1 MRINRKEAI
10 CDAAAQ
16 LFNQKGY
23 DQVSMREIAKH
34 AGTTIGNLTYYFPK
48 KEDIVIQI
56 VSELHEDF
64 QIYLN
69 AELSGVDLL
78 KDLILSYKKVE
89 ETEHRFP
96 FYFKNLNDLVKSSD
110 YFKSKG
116 FDFQIKLYN
125 YYNSCF
131 ITLQNA
137 DIINKEFSAEELRIL
152 SLSFTAQT
160 AGWLMEC
167 MPFYNEGLTPVPI
180 SKNLSVLLKPYIV
193 KDYMDLYQELLDE
206 ILSIS

>member
-16 LFNQKGY
+16 LFNEKGY
-23 DQVSMREIAKH
+23 DQVSMREIAKQ

-78 KDLILSYKKVE
+78 KDLISSFRKVE
-89 ETEHRFP
+89 ENEQHFP

-110 YFKSKG
+110 YFKS
-116 FDFQIKLYN
+116 
-125 YYNSCF
+125 
-131 ITLQNA
+131 
-137 DIINKEFSAEELRIL
+137 
-152 SLSFTAQT
+152 
-160 AGWLMEC
+160 
-167 MPFYNEGLTPVPI
+167 
-180 SKNLSVLLKPYIV
+180 
-193 KDYMDLYQELLDE
+193 
-206 ILSIS
+206 

>member
-78 KDLILSYKKVE
+78 KDLILSFKKVE
-89 ETEHRFP
+89 ENEQRF
-96 FYFKNLNDLVKSSD
+96 
-110 YFKSKG
+110 
-116 FDFQIKLYN
+116 
-125 YYNSCF
+125 
-131 ITLQNA
+131 
-137 DIINKEFSAEELRIL
+137 
-152 SLSFTAQT
+152 
-160 AGWLMEC
+160 
-167 MPFYNEGLTPVPI
+167 
-180 SKNLSVLLKPYIV
+180 VLF
-193 KDYMDLYQELLDE
+193 
-206 ILSIS
+206 